1 MSTDGDDMKPRVKD
15 PFAIAVL
22 LVICFALLIY
32 RLALAWTPIW
42 LDLFIGFF
50 VGLFFLFAKLDSK
63 AKRSKDAN
71 EKHNSL

>member
-1 MSTDGDDMKPRVKD
+1 MSADGDDTKQRVND

-50 VGLFFLFAKLDSK
+50 AGLFFLLTKLDSK
-63 AKRSKDAN
+63 AKRNIESN
-71 EKHNSL
+71 EKSNSH